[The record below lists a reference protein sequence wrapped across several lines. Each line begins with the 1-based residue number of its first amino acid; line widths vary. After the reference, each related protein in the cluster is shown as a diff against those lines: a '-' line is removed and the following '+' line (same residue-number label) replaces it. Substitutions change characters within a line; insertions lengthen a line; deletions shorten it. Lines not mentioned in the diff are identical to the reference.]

1 MSVKSESIRANT
13 GFEFCTNNPG
23 DGFAYKKHGHN
34 NYEQNHKT
42 YKRAF
47 DEILE

>member
-1 MSVKSESIRANT
+1 MN
-13 GFEFCTNNPG
+13 EFSHIL
-23 DGFAYKKHGHN
+23 KKHGHN